1 MSSKVVAS
9 GVAYA
14 AVLCLIAHEQ
24 NINMLRACPCPV
36 SQSARQEALLLV
48 GIAGCSGLLCIQAVC
63 SCALPA
69 HHSAFI
75 DWYTDQLDK
84 LSPLFGKA
92 GPLLHHRTRVHKG
105 CKVVG
110 NSAYVVNLCM

>member
-1 MSSKVVAS
+1 MSRISTCYELVLVLSAS
-9 GVAYA
+9 QQGKKHCYLLVLLAALGCCVSRLSA
-14 AVLCLIAHEQ
+14 AV
-24 NINMLRACPCPV
+24 PC
-36 SQSARQEALLLV
+36 
-48 GIAGCSGLLCIQAVC
+48 AV
-63 SCALPA
+63 LPA

-110 NSAYVVNLCM
+110 NVAYVVNLCM